1 MGTKVTADLFS
12 VIAVLGAETF
22 RKVDYWNAYML
33 ALKANG
39 HDAKSVGSGSEKVNL
54 SPLSNQVKQAE
65 ASLKDVPVVDKAR
78 VEEIKQAMAEG
89 KFKVNAEAVADKL
102 IDTVKE
108 LLSTRK
114 A

>member
-1 MGTKVTADLFS
+1 MKIENILKPV
-12 VIAVLGAETF
+12 GATHVNDSQG
-22 RKVDYWNAYML
+22 KAG
-33 ALKANG
+33 KANG
-39 HDAKSVGSGSEKVNL
+39 HGAKGVETSGEKVNL
-54 SPLSNQVKQAE
+54 SPLSNQLKQAE

-78 VEEIKQAMAEG
+78 VEEIKQAIAEG
-89 KFKVNAEAVADKL
+89 KFKVNAEVVADKL

>member
-1 MGTKVTADLFS
+1 MK
-12 VIAVLGAETF
+12 IE
-22 RKVDYWNAYML
+22 NML
-33 ALKANG
+33 KPVGPATVSDSGGKGKANG
-39 HDAKSVGSGSEKVNL
+39 HGAKSVDSGSEKVNL
-54 SPLSNQVKQAE
+54 SPMSNQVKQAE

-78 VEEIKQAMAEG
+78 VEEIKQAIAEG
-89 KFKVNAEAVADKL
+89 KFKVNAEVVADKL

>member
-1 MGTKVTADLFS
+1 MKIENMLKPVGPA
-12 VIAVLGAETF
+12 AVNDSGG
-22 RKVDYWNAYML
+22 KG
-33 ALKANG
+33 KANG
-39 HDAKSVGSGSEKVNL
+39 HGAKSVEGASEKVNL
-54 SPLSNQVKQAE
+54 SPMSNQVKQAE

-78 VEEIKQAMAEG
+78 VEEIKQAIAEG
-89 KFKVNAEAVADKL
+89 KFKVNAEVVADRL

>member
-1 MGTKVTADLFS
+1 MKIENSLKPVGPATVSDAGGK
-12 VIAVLGAETF
+12 G
-22 RKVDYWNAYML
+22 
-33 ALKANG
+33 KANG
-39 HDAKSVGSGSEKVNL
+39 SGAKSVESGSEKVNL
-54 SPLSNQVKQAE
+54 SPMSNQLKQAE

-89 KFKVNAEAVADKL
+89 KFKVNAEVVADKL

-108 LLSTRK
+108 LLNTRK

>member
-1 MGTKVTADLFS
+1 MKVEKMLKPAGPATLSDTQGKPGKADGH
-12 VIAVLGAETF
+12 GAKSAE
-22 RKVDYWNAYML
+22 
-33 ALKANG
+33 ANG
-39 HDAKSVGSGSEKVNL
+39 EKVKL
-54 SPLSNQVKQAE
+54 SSLSTQLKRAE

-78 VEEIKQAMAEG
+78 VEEIKQAIAEG
-89 KFKVNAEAVADKL
+89 KFKVNAEVVADKL